1 MFSKILVCSDGS
13 DFSLDAVRIGAS
25 IAGHFRS
32 EVLALNVFHMPYA
45 GTGYMGVWE
54 LAIDK
59 DSIDRRAREQKDEIE
74 RTIIPL
80 FARQDISCQVRQETG
95 HPVESIL
102 RVAEAEKADLIVMGS
117 RGLGSVTELL
127 LGSVS
132 SGVLHHAACPVLIAR
147 RAQTHGDSI
156 EFQHILLAS
165 DGSECA
171 QKAASV
177 AVGMAQKFAASLTV
191 LNVCADIASIRLPG
205 DGYVP
210 ITDGDAD
217 LYARQLLEKVTQ
229 SVSGLAKEQAV
240 CCSYHQ
246 EVGHT
251 EEILLRFAEL
261 QKADLIVLGSRGLG
275 GFERMLLGSV
285 SHHVTHHA
293 NCPVL
298 VVR

>member
-13 DFSLDAVRIGAS
+13 DFSLDAARIGAS

-32 EVLALNVFHMPYA
+32 EVLALNVFHSPYA
-45 GTGYMGVWE
+45 GTGYMGMWE
-54 LAIDK
+54 LAIHQDII
-59 DSIDRRAREQKDEIE
+59 DSCARELKEAIE
-74 RTIIPL
+74 EDILPL
-80 FARQDISCQVRQETG
+80 FKRQNVSCQVRQETG

-102 RVAEAEKADLIVMGS
+102 RVAEEEKVDLIVMGS
-117 RGLGSVTELL
+117 RGRGSVTELL

-147 RAQTHGDSI
+147 RAQTQSDSI

-177 AVGMAQKFAASLTV
+177 AVNIAQKFATSLTV
-191 LNVCADIASIRLPG
+191 LNVCADIRSLRLPG
-205 DGYVP
+205 DGYVS
-210 ITDGDAD
+210 ITEGDAD

-229 SVSGLAKEQAV
+229 SVSGLAKEKGV
-240 CCSYHQ
+240 FCTYHQ

-251 EEILLRFAEL
+251 DPILLRFAKE
-261 QKADLIVLGSRGLG
+261 QKADLLVLGSRGLG
-275 GFERMLLGSV
+275 GFERMYSAV
-285 SHHVTHHA
+285 YPTI
-293 NCPVL
+293 
-298 VVR
+298 